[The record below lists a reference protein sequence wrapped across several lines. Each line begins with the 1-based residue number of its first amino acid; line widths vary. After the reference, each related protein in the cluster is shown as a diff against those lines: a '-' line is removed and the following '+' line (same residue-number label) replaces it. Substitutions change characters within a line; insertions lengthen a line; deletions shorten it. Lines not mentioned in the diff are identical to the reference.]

1 MDFLEW
7 KESSPTDKWVKIK
20 IYVYSWETG
29 VVYQCEKKNGLG
41 GSFDK
46 NWKKSEKGDIEFRVE
61 LYFKN

>member
-1 MDFLEW
+1 M
-7 KESSPTDKWVKIK
+7 KIK